1 MCRERSRKQFAIL
14 WRSLEARIGLFMRRK
29 NRESSFHHGGGPMK
43 LVLAC
48 LCAGKDRE
56 ISFHLCGG
64 HVKLVQGCL
73 IAGKVQQ
80 IRFKPP

>member
-1 MCRERSRKQFAIL
+1 
-14 WRSLEARIGLFMRRK
+14 
-29 NRESSFHHGGGPMK
+29 MK

-48 LCAGKDRE
+48 LYAGKDRE
-56 ISFHLCGG
+56 ICFHLCG